1 MQLPNK
7 LYSYNN
13 SILPVLSIILSELK
27 KESLPLDKLFLKTR
41 SRIEDPSD
49 FILAMDYL
57 YALRKVIV
65 DDNGEVSLC

>member
-13 SILPVLSIILSELK
+13 SILPVLPIILRELK
-27 KESLPLDKLFLKTR
+27 KEPLPLDKLFLKTR

-49 FILAMDYL
+49 FIFAMDYL

-65 DDNGEVSLC
+65 DDNGEVLLC